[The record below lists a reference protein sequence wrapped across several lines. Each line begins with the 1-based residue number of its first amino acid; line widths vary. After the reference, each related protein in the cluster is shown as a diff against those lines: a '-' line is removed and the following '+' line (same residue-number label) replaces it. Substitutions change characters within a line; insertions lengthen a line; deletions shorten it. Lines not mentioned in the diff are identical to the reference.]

1 VRVAAVHR
9 HVAVVAAP
17 AIGGVLAVSG
27 GLVTRPVPRTA
38 HEAPA
43 ASLAERAAPAPD
55 QLAYGD
61 YTPTLSMNVRGG
73 LTSIGNTL
81 VTWRAKGPVPGERLL
96 PLSPGRRALV
106 IVAVGVA
113 GLGSTQANGAQRPV
127 PFPAAGDLVNNTLVV
142 RAAPT
147 KRARVVRVLHE
158 FRKDFRLQIV
168 LAVRQV
174 KRRHRAWVELS
185 LPGRPNGGRGWVP
198 RASVELNPAQRRIV
212 VLRGARRLQVRRISN
227 GKVLFQA
234 PVAVGMPGAQTPL
247 GRNYYVAARF
257 VPRNA
262 FFGSYALETSAYS
275 RLSDWPGG
283 GVVGIHGTDRPGL
296 IGQAVSHG
304 CIRMFNRDVDR
315 LRRLA
320 PLGTPIDILP

>member
-1 VRVAAVHR
+1 M
-9 HVAVVAAP
+9 
-17 AIGGVLAVSG
+17 S
-27 GLVTRPVPRTA
+27 
-38 HEAPA
+38 
-43 ASLAERAAPAPD
+43 S
-55 QLAYGD
+55 
-61 YTPTLSMNVRGG
+61 
-73 LTSIGNTL
+73 
-81 VTWRAKGPVPGERLL
+81 
-96 PLSPGRRALV
+96 GRRALV
-106 IVAVGVA
+106 MLAVGVA
-113 GLGSTQANGAQRPV
+113 GLGSTHANGAHRPAR
-127 PFPAAGDLVNNTLVV
+127 FPAAGDLAHGSVVV
-142 RAAPT
+142 RTAP
-147 KRARVVRVLHE
+147 REHARVVRVLHE

-174 KRRHRAWVELS
+174 RRRHRWWVELS

-198 RASVELNPAQRRIV
+198 RASVQLHRARRRLV
-212 VLRGARRLQVRRISN
+212 VLRGARRLLVRRIAD
-227 GKVLFQA
+227 GKVLLSA
-234 PVAVGMPGAQTPL
+234 PVAVGMAGAETPL

-283 GVVGIHGTDRPGL
+283 GIVGIHGTDRPDL

-315 LRRLA
+315 LRTLA

>member
-1 VRVAAVHR
+1 M
-9 HVAVVAAP
+9 
-17 AIGGVLAVSG
+17 S
-27 GLVTRPVPRTA
+27 
-38 HEAPA
+38 
-43 ASLAERAAPAPD
+43 S
-55 QLAYGD
+55 
-61 YTPTLSMNVRGG
+61 
-73 LTSIGNTL
+73 
-81 VTWRAKGPVPGERLL
+81 
-96 PLSPGRRALV
+96 GRRALV
-106 IVAVGVA
+106 MLAVGVA
-113 GLGSTQANGAQRPV
+113 GLGSAHANGAQRPAR
-127 PFPAAGDLVNNTLVV
+127 FPAAGDLDQNKV
-142 RAAPT
+142 
-147 KRARVVRVLHE
+147 VVRVAPNKHARAIRTLHE

-174 KRRHRAWVELS
+174 KRRHRAWVQLS

-198 RASVELNPAQRRIV
+198 RSSVELNRAQRRIV
-212 VLRGARRLQVRRISN
+212 VLRGARRLQVRRIVD
-227 GKVLFQA
+227 GKLLFSA
-234 PVAVGMPGAQTPL
+234 PVAVGMPGAETPL

-257 VPRNA
+257 VPRNH

-315 LRRLA
+315 LHRLA

>member
-1 VRVAAVHR
+1 M
-9 HVAVVAAP
+9 
-17 AIGGVLAVSG
+17 S
-27 GLVTRPVPRTA
+27 
-38 HEAPA
+38 
-43 ASLAERAAPAPD
+43 S
-55 QLAYGD
+55 
-61 YTPTLSMNVRGG
+61 
-73 LTSIGNTL
+73 
-81 VTWRAKGPVPGERLL
+81 
-96 PLSPGRRALV
+96 GRRALV
-106 IVAVGVA
+106 MLAVGVA
-113 GLGSTQANGAQRPV
+113 GLASAHANGARRPA
-127 PFPAAGDLVNNTLVV
+127 PFPAGGDLAKNSLVV
-142 RAAPT
+142 RAAP
-147 KRARVVRVLHE
+147 REHARVVRVLHE

-174 KRRHRAWVELS
+174 KRRHRPAWVELS
-185 LPGRPNGGRGWVP
+185 LPGRPNGDRGWVP
-198 RASVELNPAQRRIV
+198 RSSVELHRAQRRIV

-227 GKVLFQA
+227 GEVLFQA
-234 PVAVGMPGAQTPL
+234 PVAVGMPGAETPL
-247 GRNYYVAARF
+247 GQNYYVAARF

-296 IGQAVSHG
+296 IGRAVSHG

>member
-1 VRVAAVHR
+1 M
-9 HVAVVAAP
+9 
-17 AIGGVLAVSG
+17 LAVG
-27 GLVTRPVPRTA
+27 F
-38 HEAPA
+38 
-43 ASLAERAAPAPD
+43 
-55 QLAYGD
+55 
-61 YTPTLSMNVRGG
+61 
-73 LTSIGNTL
+73 
-81 VTWRAKGPVPGERLL
+81 
-96 PLSPGRRALV
+96 
-106 IVAVGVA
+106 A
-113 GLGSTQANGAQRPV
+113 GLGSTHADGARRPA
-127 PFPAAGDLVNNTLVV
+127 PFPAGGDLVNSTLVV
-142 RAAPT
+142 RAAPS

-174 KRRHRAWVELS
+174 KRRHGARWVELS

-198 RASVELNPAQRRIV
+198 RASVELNRAQRRIV
-212 VLRGARRLQVRRISN
+212 VLRGARQLQVRRISD
-227 GKVLFQA
+227 GKVLFRA
-234 PVAVGMPGAQTPL
+234 PVAVGMPGAETPL

-257 VPRNA
+257 VPRNQ

-320 PLGTPIDILP
+320 PLGTPINVLP

>member
-1 VRVAAVHR
+1 M
-9 HVAVVAAP
+9 
-17 AIGGVLAVSG
+17 L
-27 GLVTRPVPRTA
+27 
-38 HEAPA
+38 
-43 ASLAERAAPAPD
+43 
-55 QLAYGD
+55 
-61 YTPTLSMNVRGG
+61 
-73 LTSIGNTL
+73 
-81 VTWRAKGPVPGERLL
+81 
-96 PLSPGRRALV
+96 
-106 IVAVGVA
+106 AVGVA
-113 GLGSTQANGAQRPV
+113 GLGSTHADGARRPAS
-127 PFPAAGDLVNNTLVV
+127 FPAGGDLVNNTLVV
-142 RAAPT
+142 RAAPS

-168 LAVRQV
+168 LAVGQV
-174 KRRHRAWVELS
+174 KRRHHAPWVELS

-198 RASVELNPAQRRIV
+198 RSSVELNQAQRRIV
-212 VLRGARRLQVRRISN
+212 VLRGARRLQVRRIST
-227 GKVLFQA
+227 GKVLFSA
-234 PVAVGMPGAQTPL
+234 PVAVGMPGAETPL

>member
-1 VRVAAVHR
+1 M
-9 HVAVVAAP
+9 
-17 AIGGVLAVSG
+17 S
-27 GLVTRPVPRTA
+27 
-38 HEAPA
+38 
-43 ASLAERAAPAPD
+43 S
-55 QLAYGD
+55 
-61 YTPTLSMNVRGG
+61 
-73 LTSIGNTL
+73 
-81 VTWRAKGPVPGERLL
+81 
-96 PLSPGRRALV
+96 GRRALV
-106 IVAVGVA
+106 MLAVGVA
-113 GLGSTQANGAQRPV
+113 GLASTHADGARRPA
-127 PFPAAGDLVNNTLVV
+127 PFPAGGDLVNNTLVV
-142 RAAPT
+142 RAAPS

-158 FRKDFRLQIV
+158 FRNDFRLQIV

-174 KRRHRAWVELS
+174 KRRHPGRWVELS

-198 RASVELNPAQRRIV
+198 RSAVELNRAQRRIV
-212 VLRGARRLQVRRISN
+212 VLRGARRLQVRRIST
-227 GKVLFQA
+227 GKVLFSA
-234 PVAVGMPGAQTPL
+234 PVAVGMPGAETPL

-257 VPRNA
+257 VPKNA

>member
-1 VRVAAVHR
+1 
-9 HVAVVAAP
+9 
-17 AIGGVLAVSG
+17 
-27 GLVTRPVPRTA
+27 
-38 HEAPA
+38 
-43 ASLAERAAPAPD
+43 
-55 QLAYGD
+55 
-61 YTPTLSMNVRGG
+61 
-73 LTSIGNTL
+73 
-81 VTWRAKGPVPGERLL
+81 
-96 PLSPGRRALV
+96 LV
-106 IVAVGVA
+106 ILGVGVA
-113 GLGSTQANGAQRPV
+113 GLASSHADGARRPAL
-127 PFPAAGDLVNNTLVV
+127 FPAAGDLDQNEV
-142 RAAPT
+142 
-147 KRARVVRVLHE
+147 VVRVAPNKHARAIRMLHE

-168 LAVRQV
+168 LALDQARGPHGGRWV
-174 KRRHRAWVELS
+174 KLS

-198 RASVELNPAQRRIV
+198 KASLELNRAQRRIV

-227 GKVLFQA
+227 GKVLFSA
-234 PVAVGMPGAQTPL
+234 PVAVGMPGAETPL